1 MENLNFKLD
10 IFEGPL
16 DLLLNLISKHK
27 LNIYDIEISK
37 LVEQYLQSVKLM
49 HNENLE
55 VASDFLEMAAR
66 LVYLKS
72 VSLLPKH
79 KEAENLKQELE
90 GQLIEYSICKYAAQ
104 KLSEMGQGIEKF
116 VRKEEKQQVDKRYV
130 RFHDPDELLKYFFA
144 INQKN
149 KYKMPPDMA
158 NFSGIVATKVVSV
171 DSRIGFILKKLY
183 KNMEIGYYN
192 IYETDNRSENVAT
205 FLAVLELIKL
215 KRLTLSDDNKKYIL
229 INKLV

>member
-1 MENLNFKLD
+1 MEKLNFKLEG
-10 IFEGPL
+10 FEGPL
-16 DLLLNLISKHK
+16 DLLLHLIAKHK
-27 LNIYDIEISK
+27 LNIYDIEISN
-37 LVEQYLQSVKLM
+37 LVQQYLKYIKLM
-49 HNENLE
+49 QQENLE

-79 KEAENLKQELE
+79 KVSENLKQELE

-104 KLSEMGQGIEKF
+104 KLVEIGKEIERF
-116 VRKEEKQQVDKRYV
+116 VRVPETFEVDKKYT
-130 RFHDPDELLKYFFA
+130 RFHDPDELIKHFFSL
-144 INQKN
+144 NQKH

-158 NFSGIVATKVVSV
+158 NFSGIVATKIVSV
-171 DSRIGFILKKLY
+171 DSRISFILKKLY
-183 KNMEIGYYN
+183 KNSIIDHYN

-215 KRLTLSDDNKKYIL
+215 KRITLSDDKKIYFNK
-229 INKLV
+229 